1 MKISETPK
9 QTVWHPLPKTE
20 HKNTNAFSV
29 HLNQAHQEQG
39 KQQIMQLLNKIKDVG
54 NKLKSQISE
63 PVVNEYKHLIKEYL
77 AFVLKENYLLKKENS
92 LDYST
97 LYLRVEIVD
106 QEIEQLTN
114 ELLTSQKDE
123 LNIIAQID
131 KITGLLLD
139 IYQ

>member
-77 AFVLKENYLLKKENS
+77 AFVLKKNYLLKKENS